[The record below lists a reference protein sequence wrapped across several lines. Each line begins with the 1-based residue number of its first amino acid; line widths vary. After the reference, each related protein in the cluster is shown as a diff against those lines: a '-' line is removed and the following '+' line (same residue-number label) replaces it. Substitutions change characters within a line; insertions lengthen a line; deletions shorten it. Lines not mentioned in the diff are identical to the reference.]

1 MPTDRLDVVLSGDYT
16 HADHTVAPDIL
27 IGTSAAKAGNPI
39 NVGGTMGSQFIAG
52 PFATYASFA
61 GQQMT
66 TPFKGGGPYA
76 SLVLPETRPH
86 DRLEPLHL

>member
-1 MPTDRLDVVLSGDYT
+1 
-16 HADHTVAPDIL
+16 
-27 IGTSAAKAGNPI
+27 
-39 NVGGTMGSQFIAG
+39 MGSQFIAG

-76 SLVLPETRPH
+76 SLVLPELDPTIASNRF
-86 DRLEPLHL
+86 HL